1 MPVAANTRLKNQEKA
16 ADLAALRTRIR
27 QLERLGGA
35 KPPARPAA
43 LPLLAPFDALWPAG
57 GLPLGCLHEAR
68 SDGSLAGSAAL
79 CAFAGCIAGRLGAV
93 LWCARTRDAHGA
105 RLYAPGLAQIGLPA
119 EKLLLATAF
128 SDAALL
134 AVMEEGLAH
143 PLLGC
148 VVGEVE
154 RLSLTASRRLQLAA
168 EKSGVTAL
176 ALRPSPRAAEA
187 PIAAASRWRVT
198 PFPSAAH
205 AIAESGK
212 ARWRLELLQARC
224 GAAHDWIVEAPD
236 AQGHLRLSANVD
248 NGFAS
253 APAAHVPRG
262 FSRRAAG

>member
-1 MPVAANTRLKNQEKA
+1 MHPG
-16 ADLAALRTRIR
+16 RT
-27 QLERLGGA
+27 
-35 KPPARPAA
+35 PAA
-43 LPLLAPFDALWPAG
+43 LGLLKETLRGLERAEGLRAKTGQAALPFGVEELDSPWPGG
-57 GLPLGCLHEAR
+57 GLPRGALHEIAGAQP
-68 SDGSLAGSAAL
+68 SLSSFAAVTGFAASLAGRLSAP
-79 CAFAGCIAGRLGAV
+79 V
-93 LWCARTRDAHGA
+93 LWCARGRE
-105 RLYAPGLAQIGLPA
+105 LYGPGLAAVGLGPQRLIVA
-119 EKLLLATAF
+119 EARNDKDLLAA
-128 SDAALL
+128 
-134 AVMEEGLAH
+134 MEEGLRSGVLAA
-143 PLLGC
+143 

-154 RLSLTASRRLQLAA
+154 RMDLTASRRLQLAA